1 MPFSNSYNRSVA
13 NKVIGNARKDIE
25 MKNKMYNDPASFVEP
40 RSTQEY
46 MSVQQ
51 PEIQGG
57 SGNLAAT
64 SFDMGEE
71 QKKVGGARIN
81 KARATRVAK
90 ALEGES
96 KPMVVTEQVAVKPKR
111 VRRAKTAPPEASGGD
126 FNDVMKTVGNVVDTG
141 VKVAKGVAT
150 VAPYVLP
157 LLGLGK
163 SGKPKRTVAHLS
175 EWNSFVKKT
184 REETGK
190 SLKDTLKYIK
200 ENNLYKKK
208 GKATTTAKK
217 SRAPRPPSAMAPRPW
232 AEGVI
237 KPKESKTDDVKPEDT
252 KIEGSGYHKTKKP
265 RKTKEGGSS
274 GGILINEVVE
284 ARSKGDVVPATR
296 VEGGVPSL
304 KVPKA
309 RAKKILTN
317 K

>member
-1 MPFSNSYNRSVA
+1 MPFANKYNQSVA
-13 NKVIGNARKDIE
+13 AKVISNAKKDITT
-25 MKNKMYNDPASFVEP
+25 KDKMYDNPASFAEP
-40 RSTQEY
+40 HSMQEY

-81 KARATRVAK
+81 KARAKRVAK

-111 VRRAKTAPPEASGGD
+111 VRKAKTLPPETTGGD

-163 SGKPKRTVAHLS
+163 SDKPKKPMAHMS
-175 EWNSFVKKT
+175 EWNELVKKVRT
-184 REETGK
+184 EAGK
-190 SLKDTLKYIK
+190 SLKDTLKHIK

-208 GKATTTAKK
+208 DTTTTTAKK
-217 SRAPRPPSAMAPRPW
+217 TKIATRAWS
-232 AEGVI
+232 EGTI
-237 KPKESKTDDVKPEDT
+237 KPKESKTEDT
-252 KIEGSGYHKTKKP
+252 TIEGSGYHKTKKP

-274 GGILINEVVE
+274 GGILINEVVRE
-284 ARSKGDVVPATR
+284 RVKGDVVAEPR
-296 VEGGVPSL
+296 QEGGVPSL
-304 KVPKA
+304 KVAKQSPSVVPKA
-309 RAKKILTN
+309 RAKKMIMN

>member
-25 MKNKMYNDPASFVEP
+25 MKNKMYDDPASFVEP

-81 KARATRVAK
+81 KARAARVAK

-96 KPMVVTEQVAVKPKR
+96 KPMVITEQVAVKPKR
-111 VRRAKTAPPEASGGD
+111 KAKAKAMTAEGGD
-126 FNDVMKTVGNVVDTG
+126 FNDIMDGIKKTASTVGDVVKT
-141 VKVAKGVAT
+141 AAT

-157 LLGLGK
+157 LVGLGK
-163 SGKPKRTVAHLS
+163 AKKPMAHLS
-175 EWNSFVKKT
+175 EWNELVKKV
-184 REETGK
+184 RAETGK
-190 SLKDTLKYIK
+190 SLKDTLKHIK
-200 ENNLYKKK
+200 ENNLYK
-208 GKATTTAKK
+208 
-217 SRAPRPPSAMAPRPW
+217 R
-232 AEGVI
+232 EGV
-237 KPKESKTDDVKPEDT
+237 TTKPEQQ
-252 KIEGSGYHKTKKP
+252 KPKKP

-274 GGILINEVVE
+274 GGILINEVVRE
-284 ARSKGDVVPATR
+284 RVKGDVVAEPR
-296 VEGGVPSL
+296 QEGGVPSL
-304 KVPKA
+304 KVAKQSPSVVPKA
-309 RAKKILTN
+309 RAKKMIMN

>member
-1 MPFSNSYNRSVA
+1 
-13 NKVIGNARKDIE
+13 
-25 MKNKMYNDPASFVEP
+25 
-40 RSTQEY
+40 

-81 KARATRVAK
+81 KARAARVAK

-96 KPMVVTEQVAVKPKR
+96 KPMVITGQVAVKPKR
-111 VRRAKTAPPEASGGD
+111 KAKAKAVAAVGGD
-126 FNDVMKTVGNVVDTG
+126 FNDVMDGIKKTASTVGDVVKT
-141 VKVAKGVAT
+141 AAT

-157 LLGLGK
+157 LIGLGK
-163 SGKPKRTVAHLS
+163 AKKPMAHLS
-175 EWNSFVKKT
+175 EWNELVKKV
-184 REETGK
+184 RAETGK
-190 SLKDTLKYIK
+190 SLKDTLKHIK

-208 GKATTTAKK
+208 DKATATAKK
-217 SRAPRPPSAMAPRPW
+217 SKVVPRAWTEKVP
-232 AEGVI
+232 
-237 KPKESKTDDVKPEDT
+237 KPKTADT
-252 KIEGSGYHKTKKP
+252 ENTAVEGSGYHKTKKP

-274 GGILINEVVE
+274 GGILINEVVD
-284 ARSKGDVVPATR
+284 ARLKGDVQGEPRKT
-296 VEGGVPSL
+296 GGIPSM

-309 RAKKILTN
+309 RAKKMLMD